1 MEKARVVIVR
11 FYEHLIESRRRAA
24 MAGLGAFLF
33 IAAIKFTLSGV
44 LVRGGATEME
54 MRTQDAFFTG
64 LFVAIIAW
72 GALSV
77 ARFRREQMR
86 ARVKVVSDLNH
97 HLRNALSII
106 LNSHFLP
113 ENAQTSAILD
123 GVERIDRALRH
134 IIPGDHT
141 TNEVFLPVHDDTR
154 PPTVMDFH
162 KVQTHREFLRAGKR
176 SRLK

>member
-1 MEKARVVIVR
+1 MEKARVVVVR
-11 FYEHLIESRRRAA
+11 AYEYLIESRRRAA
-24 MAGLGAFLF
+24 LAALVAFLF
-33 IAAIKFTLSGV
+33 IAAMKFSLSGV
-44 LVRGGATEME
+44 LVRGGATEMQ

-72 GALSV
+72 GSLSV

-86 ARVKVVSDLNH
+86 ARVMVVADLNH
-97 HLRNALSII
+97 HLRNALTMI

-134 IIPGDHT
+134 IIPGDRST
-141 TNEVFLPVHDDTR
+141 TEDVLPVHDDTR
-154 PPTVMDFH
+154 LSSLADVSEIE
-162 KVQTHREFLRAGKR
+162 THREILRARKR

>member
-1 MEKARVVIVR
+1 MEKARVFVVR

-24 MAGLGAFLF
+24 LAAVGAFLF
-33 IAAIKFTLSGV
+33 VAAIKFTLSGV
-44 LVRGGATEME
+44 LVRGGATEMQ

-97 HLRNALSII
+97 HLRNALTMI

-113 ENAQTSAILD
+113 ENAQASAILD

-134 IIPGDHT
+134 IIPGDHAIT
-141 TNEVFLPVHDDTR
+141 EPALPGHVDSQASSFSD
-154 PPTVMDFH
+154 VSNI
-162 KVQTHREFLRAGKR
+162 QAHRKFLRAGKR
-176 SRLK
+176 PHLK

>member
-1 MEKARVVIVR
+1 MEKARVFVVR
-11 FYEHLIESRRRAA
+11 LYERLIESRRRAA
-24 MAGLGAFLF
+24 LSAVGAFLVV
-33 IAAIKFTLSGV
+33 AAIKFTLSGV
-44 LVRGGATEME
+44 LVRGGATEMQ

-77 ARFRREQMR
+77 GRFRREQMR

-97 HLRNALSII
+97 HLRNALSMI

-134 IIPGDHT
+134 IIPGDQAT
-141 TNEVFLPVHDDTR
+141 TETVLPGGKKRASSSGDVS
-154 PPTVMDFH
+154 
-162 KVQTHREFLRAGKR
+162 KIQTREFLRAGKR

>member
-24 MAGLGAFLF
+24 LAGVGVFLF

-72 GALSV
+72 GALFV

-97 HLRNALSII
+97 HLRNALSVI

-113 ENAQTSAILD
+113 ENVQTSAILD
-123 GVERIDRALRH
+123 GVERIDLALRH
-134 IIPGDHT
+134 IIPGDHAT
-141 TNEVFLPVHDDTR
+141 TETVLPGREDPRGLSFGDASNI
-154 PPTVMDFH
+154 
-162 KVQTHREFLRAGKR
+162 QTHREFLRGGKR

>member
-1 MEKARVVIVR
+1 MEKARVVVVR
-11 FYEHLIESRRRAA
+11 AYEHLIESRRRAA
-24 MAGLGAFLF
+24 LAALAAFLF
-33 IAAIKFTLSGV
+33 IAAMKFTLSGV
-44 LVRGGATEME
+44 LVRGGATEMQ

-97 HLRNALSII
+97 HLRNALSMI

-113 ENAQTSAILD
+113 ENTQTSAILD

-134 IIPGDHT
+134 IIPGDGT
-141 TNEVFLPVHDDTR
+141 GEGVLSVHDGLRSPSLAD
-154 PPTVMDFH
+154 VSEIQAD
-162 KVQTHREFLRAGKR
+162 REFLRARKR
-176 SRLK
+176 SHLK